1 MIKINF
7 ISLCLIAIVFFTGC
21 IQEDDLSNE
30 QKYHKLASEI
40 MCPVCDAQT
49 IEGSNSQVSIDMKL
63 KLKTLVN
70 QGMSSQN
77 IREYF
82 IDRYGSDII
91 ASPSSTGFNLIA
103 WIMPI
108 IIFSLLLSISLYTIR
123 NMKNSNTKE
132 KEYKEILNEYLE
144 YVEKEIIELEQKN
157 V

>member
-1 MIKINF
+1 MMKINF
-7 ISLCLIAIVFFTGC
+7 ISICFIAIIFISGC
-21 IQEDDLSNE
+21 IKEDDLSNE
-30 QKYHKLASEI
+30 QKYHKLATEI

-70 QGMSSQN
+70 QGMSSKN

-91 ASPSSTGFNLIA
+91 ASPSSSGFNLLA

-108 IIFSLLLSISLYTIR
+108 IIFSILLSISLYTIKS
-123 NMKNSNTKE
+123 MKVSNIEE
-132 KEYKEILNEYLE
+132 KEHKETLDKYLK
-144 YVEKEIIELEQKN
+144 YVEKEIVELEEKN

>member
-1 MIKINF
+1 
-7 ISLCLIAIVFFTGC
+7 
-21 IQEDDLSNE
+21 
-30 QKYHKLASEI
+30 

-70 QGMSSQN
+70 QEMSSQE
-77 IREYF
+77 IRDYF

-91 ASPSSTGFNLIA
+91 ASPSATGFNLVA

-108 IIFSLLLSISLYTIR
+108 IIFSLLLSISLYTIKS
-123 NMKNSNTKE
+123 MKNSNMQE
-132 KEYKEILNEYLE
+132 KEYTETLNEYLK
-144 YVEKEIIELEQKN
+144 YVEKEIAELEQKN

>member
-1 MIKINF
+1 MVKINF
-7 ISLCLIAIVFFTGC
+7 ISLCLISIIFFSGC
-21 IQEDDLSNE
+21 IEEDDLSNE

-70 QGMSSQN
+70 QEMSSQE

-82 IDRYGSDII
+82 IDRYGPDII
-91 ASPSSTGFNLIA
+91 ASPSSTGFNLVA
-103 WIMPI
+103 WIMPV
-108 IIFSLLLSISLYTIR
+108 IIFSLLLSISLYTIKS
-123 NMKNSNTKE
+123 MKNSNTQE
-132 KEYKEILNEYLE
+132 KEYTETLNEYLK
-144 YVEKEIIELEQKN
+144 YVEKEIAELEQKN